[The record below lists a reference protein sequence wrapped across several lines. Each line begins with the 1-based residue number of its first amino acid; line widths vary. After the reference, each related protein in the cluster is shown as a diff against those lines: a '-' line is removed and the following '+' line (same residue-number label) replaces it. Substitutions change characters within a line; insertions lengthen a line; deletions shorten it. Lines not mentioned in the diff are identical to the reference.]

1 MITLSGITK
10 RYGAVTA
17 LDEVSLEVREGEIIA
32 LAGENGSGK
41 STLVKAL
48 SGVLMPDSGSISID
62 GEEVHF
68 SEPRDALERG
78 ISLVAQEL
86 TVVPALS
93 VYENVM
99 LPILRG
105 RATRYINRKQLI
117 ARTRELL
124 GSLGLHRINPRLRV
138 EQLGPVEQTF
148 VEIAKALVTQPRVL
162 ILDEATS
169 RLSAE
174 EVQSVLELVRSLR
187 DQGLSTVMIT
197 HRISEMTSTA
207 DRAVVLRDGHYVG
220 ELSIAE
226 LTEEKLVRMMVGR
239 DLKATLRDKQVFSG
253 EQQTLVAEG
262 IQVERGGPGVSFSVG
277 AGEIVGLAGLVGAG
291 RTELLETIYGLRQR
305 HGGTLVVNGSAVQPS
320 SVRRSIRAGLS
331 LVPEERRGQGLIVND
346 SIENNYHLGSPPWN
360 RLVRRRRMRKET
372 HGAIARF
379 GVKARN
385 VLASVS
391 TLSGGNQQKVVIAK
405 WLATRPKVII
415 LDEPTKGID
424 VGSKAAVHDFIGE
437 LAGEGLA
444 VVLISSE
451 LPEVMGLADRILV
464 LKEGRIVDEFRRGQ
478 WSAEKIVSA
487 ATGAS
492 REAA

>member
-320 SVRRSIRAGLS
+320 SVRRSIQAGLS

-391 TLSGGNQQKVVIAK
+391 TLSGGNQQKVVIARA
-405 WLATRPKVII
+405 LSQSPRVLL
-415 LDEPTKGID
+415 LDEPTRGVD
-424 VGSKAAVHDFIGE
+424 VGAREEIYEIVREQADAGMGVLVASSDMTEILSVSDRVLVMHEHAIVGE
-437 LAGEGLA
+437 LVGSDMTEENIGLLSAG
-444 VVLISSE
+444 
-451 LPEVMGLADRILV
+451 
-464 LKEGRIVDEFRRGQ
+464 GRR
-478 WSAEKIVSA
+478 
-487 ATGAS
+487 
-492 REAA
+492 